1 MSHTLAL
8 DIGTSSL
15 RAMLLDAQG
24 VALPGVLVRKG
35 YNLATTPDGGVT
47 LDPQHL
53 LQLCV
58 TAIDEVLQQA
68 GSRRIARVAMD
79 TLVANLLGVDGAGE
93 PLTPLYTWAD
103 TRGAELA
110 DRLDTSGYTQ
120 RSGCRLHTSY
130 WPLRILWLQ
139 TAQPQL
145 FRRVK
150 HWLSFGEYLFYKLFG
165 QRRISISVA
174 SWSGLLDRHRLTWDR
189 PMLEQLPLDSGQLSA
204 ISNEA
209 LQGLATPWAARWPA
223 LKDALW
229 FPAIGDGVAANLGAG
244 CSRPGHVA
252 LSLGTSGAMRVV
264 VPGTPVQTPA
274 GLFVYRIDDARSLV
288 GGALSNAG
296 NLYAWLQR
304 VLADVDEE
312 VLAAMAP
319 DSHGLTVLPFLA
331 GERAPGWRDE
341 ARAVFAGMTFDTAQE
356 HLLRAAL
363 EAVACRFALILQRL
377 RPLLPAD
384 PRFIANGAA
393 LRQSPLWLQI
403 MADVLGAP
411 VHLCA
416 EEEATIRGAALLA
429 MRREPAP
436 ETGAGC
442 QPRMEYYPVY
452 QEAIARQQGLYDRLL
467 LH

>member
-15 RAMLLDAQG
+15 RAMLFDAQG
-24 VALPGVLVRKG
+24 KALPGVLVRKG
-35 YNLATTPDGGVT
+35 YRLTTTQDGGVT
-47 LDPQHL
+47 LDPQQV
-53 LQLCV
+53 LQSCV
-58 TAIDEVLQQA
+58 AAIDEVLQQA
-68 GSRRIARVAMD
+68 GPRRIARVAMD
-79 TLVANLLGVDGAGE
+79 TLVANLLGIDAAGE
-93 PLTPLYTWAD
+93 PVTPLYTWAD
-103 TRGAELA
+103 TRGADLA
-110 DRLDTSGYTQ
+110 DRLDASGYTQ

-139 TAQPQL
+139 TEQPRL

-165 QRRISISVA
+165 RRRISVSVA
-174 SWSGLLDRHRLTWDR
+174 SWSGLLDRHLLTWDA
-189 PMLEQLPLDSGQLSA
+189 PTLEQLPLEPGQLSP
-204 ISNEA
+204 ISNEP
-209 LQGLATPWAARWPA
+209 LQGLAAPWAARWPA
-223 LKDALW
+223 LADALW
-229 FPAIGDGVAANLGAG
+229 YPAVGDGVAANLGAG
-244 CSRPGHVA
+244 CSRPERVA

-264 VPGTPVQTPA
+264 VPGTPAQTPA
-274 GLFVYRIDDARSLV
+274 GLFVYRIDGERSLV

-304 VLADVDEE
+304 VLARVDGD

-341 ARAVFAGMTFDTAQE
+341 ARAVFSGMTFDTAQE

-363 EAVACRFALILQRL
+363 EAVACRLALILRRL

-384 PRFIANGAA
+384 ARFIANGAA
-393 LRQSPLWLQI
+393 LRQSPVWLQI
-403 MADVLGAP
+403 MADALGAP

-429 MRREPAP
+429 MGREPEP
-436 ETGAGC
+436 ETGPGC
-442 QPRMEYYPVY
+442 EPRMEYYPVY
-452 QEAIARQQGLYDRLL
+452 QRAIARQQALYDRLL
-467 LH
+467 D

>member
-15 RAMLLDAQG
+15 RAMLFDAQG
-24 VALPGVLVRKG
+24 AALPGVLVRKG
-35 YNLATTPDGGVT
+35 YRLTTTPDGGVT
-47 LDPQHL
+47 LDPQQL
-53 LQLCV
+53 LQSCV
-58 TAIDEVLQQA
+58 AAIDETLQQA

-79 TLVANLLGVDGAGE
+79 TLVANLLGIDAAGE
-93 PLTPLYTWAD
+93 PVTPLYTWAD
-103 TRGAELA
+103 TRGADLA
-110 DRLDTSGYTQ
+110 DRLDASGYTR

-139 TAQPQL
+139 NEQPQV

-150 HWLSFGEYLFYKLFG
+150 HWLSFGEYLFYRLFG
-165 QRRISISVA
+165 QRRISVSVA
-174 SWSGLLDRHRLTWDR
+174 SWSGLLDRHRLTWDA
-189 PMLEQLPLDSGQLSA
+189 PTLEQLPLEPGQLST
-204 ISNEA
+204 ISNEP
-209 LQGLATPWAARWPA
+209 LQGLAAPWAARWPA
-223 LKDALW
+223 LRDALW
-229 FPAIGDGVAANLGAG
+229 SPAIGDGVAANLGAG
-244 CSRPGHVA
+244 CSRPERVA

-264 VPGTPVQTPA
+264 VPGTPAQTPA
-274 GLFVYRIDDARSLV
+274 GLFVYRIDDSRSLV

-304 VLADVDEE
+304 VLARVDAD
-312 VLAAMAP
+312 VLAVMAP

-341 ARAVFAGMTFDTAQE
+341 ARAVFSGMTFDTAQE

-363 EAVACRFALILQRL
+363 EAVAFRFAQILRRL
-377 RPLLPAD
+377 RPLLPPDAQ
-384 PRFIANGAA
+384 FIANGAA
-393 LRQSPLWLQI
+393 LRQSPVWLQI

-429 MRREPAP
+429 MQREPEP
-436 ETGAGC
+436 ETGPGC
-442 QPRMEYYPVY
+442 RPRMEYYPVY
-452 QEAIARQQGLYDRLL
+452 QKAIARQQALYDRLL
-467 LH
+467 N

>member
-15 RAMLLDAQG
+15 RAMLFDAQG
-24 VALPGVLVRKG
+24 RALPGVLVRKG
-35 YNLATTPDGGVT
+35 YRLTTTVDGGVT
-47 LDPQHL
+47 LDPQQL
-53 LQLCV
+53 LQSCV
-58 TAIDEVLQQA
+58 AAIDEVLQQA
-68 GSRRIARVAMD
+68 GPRRIARVAMD
-79 TLVANLLGVDGAGE
+79 TLVANLLGIDAAGE
-93 PLTPLYTWAD
+93 PVTPLYTWAD

-110 DRLDTSGYTQ
+110 DRLDDSGYTR

-139 TAQPQL
+139 NEEPRL
-145 FRRVK
+145 FRRVR
-150 HWLSFGEYLFYKLFG
+150 HWLSFGEYLFFKLFG
-165 QRRISISVA
+165 QRRISVSVA
-174 SWSGLLDRHRLTWDR
+174 SWSGLLDRHRLTWDA
-189 PMLEQLPLDSGQLSA
+189 PTLEQLPLEPGQLSA
-204 ISNEA
+204 ISNEP
-209 LQGLATPWAARWPA
+209 LQGLAAPWAARWPA
-223 LKDALW
+223 LADALW

-244 CSRPGHVA
+244 CSRPERVA

-264 VPGTPVQTPA
+264 LPGTPAQTPA
-274 GLFVYRIDDARSLV
+274 GLFVYRIDEARSLV

-304 VLADVDEE
+304 VLARVDGDA
-312 VLAAMAP
+312 LAAMAP

-341 ARAVFAGMTFDTAQE
+341 SRAVFSGMTFDTAQE
-356 HLLRAAL
+356 DLLRAAL
-363 EAVACRFALILQRL
+363 EAVACRLALILRRL
-377 RPLLPAD
+377 RPLLPPD

-393 LRQSPLWLQI
+393 LRQSPVWLQI

-429 MRREPAP
+429 MQREPEP
-436 ETGAGC
+436 ETGPGC
-442 QPRMEYYPVY
+442 QPRMEYHSIY
-452 QEAIARQQGLYDRLL
+452 QGAIARQQALYDRLL
-467 LH
+467 D